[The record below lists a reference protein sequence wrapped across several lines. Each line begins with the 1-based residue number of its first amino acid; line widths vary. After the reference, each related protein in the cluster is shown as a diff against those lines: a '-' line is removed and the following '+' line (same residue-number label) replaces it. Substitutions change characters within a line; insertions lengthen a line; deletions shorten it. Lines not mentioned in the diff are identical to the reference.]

1 MSSVK
6 EALASQ
12 IRIDKTHLWLDSKT
26 EVCWIKGSKEWKQFV
41 QNRVNEI
48 LSLTEESMWN
58 HCPGIENPADIGSRG
73 EGAAKLKSNV
83 LWWKGP
89 SWLSEPMRNWPS
101 SEECSETIAEECC
114 VEMKKGQAIEAVG
127 EAVLL
132 TTNGIPN
139 MDTIIPITD
148 FSSCDK
154 LFRITA
160 LVLPFV
166 KNLKIK
172 AKLLKIG
179 TVYLGDVTAEE
190 LGNAEMKW
198 LRSVQNELK
207 SQANYSQ
214 LELDFGLY
222 EDSSGQF
229 VKRTLASCTVCRRYE
244 GKSYRVP
251 PQSDLPEFRLS
262 QKPAF
267 TYVGVD
273 YAGPLYIK
281 VSGQSAL
288 QKVYVLLF
296 TCCSVRAVHLELATD
311 LSVDVFIRC
320 LRRFA
325 ARRGLPEL
333 IISDNAKTFKA
344 ADKILSKLFSYPR
357 VKKFLASKRID
368 WRFNVDRAPWWGG
381 FFERLIQNTKRCLRK
396 TLRNAKLNY
405 DELHTVLVEVEGTLN
420 SRPLTYVSSDDP
432 EEPLTPSHL
441 MYGRRI
447 LSLPEV
453 TGNRQASLDH
463 TVSSEDLPRRRKYL
477 GLLLEH
483 FWRRWSREY
492 VTELRNLHR
501 QKSRPRSSIAV
512 SEGDVVTVFED
523 NLPRSQWK
531 LGRVEQLIHGAD
543 DRVRAAVVKVI
554 SKSGRPVT
562 MKRPVQRLF
571 PLEIP
576 VVTNDEQ
583 PREEQIIDGIRPPRR
598 LAARNAD
605 YIRRLVDQ

>member
-1 MSSVK
+1 M
-6 EALASQ
+6 L
-12 IRIDKTHLWLDSKT
+12 R
-26 EVCWIKGSKEWKQFV
+26 
-41 QNRVNEI
+41 
-48 LSLTEESMWN
+48 
-58 HCPGIENPADIGSRG
+58 
-73 EGAAKLKSNV
+73 
-83 LWWKGP
+83 
-89 SWLSEPMRNWPS
+89 
-101 SEECSETIAEECC
+101 
-114 VEMKKGQAIEAVG
+114 
-127 EAVLL
+127 
-132 TTNGIPN
+132 
-139 MDTIIPITD
+139 
-148 FSSCDK
+148 
-154 LFRITA
+154 
-160 LVLPFV
+160 FV

-172 AKLLKIG
+172 AKLLKEG

-190 LGNAEMKW
+190 LGNVEVKW
-198 LRSVQNELK
+198 LRSVQKELK

-214 LELDFGLY
+214 LERDFGLY
-222 EDSSGQF
+222 EDSSGVLRCKGRIANADVPHETKFPALLPKNHYLSTLLVRDAHERVHHNRVEATLAQLRTRFWIVKGRQF

-357 VKKFLASKRID
+357 VKKFLASKKID
-368 WRFNVDRAPWWGG
+368 RRFNVDRAPWWGG

-447 LSLPEV
+447 L
-453 TGNRQASLDH
+453 
-463 TVSSEDLPRRRKYL
+463 
-477 GLLLEH
+477 
-483 FWRRWSREY
+483 
-492 VTELRNLHR
+492 
-501 QKSRPRSSIAV
+501 
-512 SEGDVVTVFED
+512 
-523 NLPRSQWK
+523 
-531 LGRVEQLIHGAD
+531 
-543 DRVRAAVVKVI
+543 
-554 SKSGRPVT
+554 
-562 MKRPVQRLF
+562 
-571 PLEIP
+571 
-576 VVTNDEQ
+576 
-583 PREEQIIDGIRPPRR
+583 
-598 LAARNAD
+598 
-605 YIRRLVDQ
+605 

>member
-1 MSSVK
+1 
-6 EALASQ
+6 
-12 IRIDKTHLWLDSKT
+12 
-26 EVCWIKGSKEWKQFV
+26 
-41 QNRVNEI
+41 
-48 LSLTEESMWN
+48 MWN
-58 HCPGIENPADIGSRG
+58 HCPGIDNPADIGSRG

-101 SEECSETIAEECC
+101 SEEYSETIAEECC

-132 TTNGIPN
+132 TTNGMPN
-139 MDTIIPITD
+139 MDTVIPITD

-160 LVLPFV
+160 LVLRFV
-166 KNLKIK
+166 KNFKIK
-172 AKLLKIG
+172 TKLLKEG
-179 TVYLGDVTAEE
+179 TVSLGEVTAEE
-190 LGNAEMKW
+190 LGNAEVK
-198 LRSVQNELK
+198 
-207 SQANYSQ
+207 Y
-214 LELDFGLY
+214 
-222 EDSSGQF
+222 SSGVLRCKGRIANADVPHETKFPALLLKNHYPSTLLVRDAHERVHHNRVEAKLAQLRTSFWIVKGRQF
-229 VKRTLASCTVCRRYE
+229 VQRTLASCTVCRRYE
-244 GKSYRVP
+244 GRSYRVP
-251 PQSDLPEFRLS
+251 PQSDLPELRLS

-296 TCCSVRAVHLELATD
+296 TCRSVRAVHLELATD

-381 FFERLIQNTKRCLRK
+381 FFERLIQNTKGCLRK

-405 DELHTVLVEVEGTLN
+405 DELHTILVEVEGTLN
-420 SRPLTYVSSDDP
+420 YRPLTYVSSDDP

-453 TGNRQASLDH
+453 TGNRQALLDH

-492 VTELRNLHR
+492 V
-501 QKSRPRSSIAV
+501 
-512 SEGDVVTVFED
+512 
-523 NLPRSQWK
+523 
-531 LGRVEQLIHGAD
+531 RVKEPAS
-543 DRVRAAVVKVI
+543 A
-554 SKSGRPVT
+554 
-562 MKRPVQRLF
+562 
-571 PLEIP
+571 EI
-576 VVTNDEQ
+576 Q
-583 PREEQIIDGIRPPRR
+583 
-598 LAARNAD
+598 A
-605 YIRRLVDQ
+605 

>member
-576 VVTNDEQ
+576 VVSNDEQ

>member
-26 EVCWIKGSKEWKQFV
+26 EICWIKGSKEWKQFV

-58 HCPGIENPADIGSRG
+58 HCPGIENRADVGSRG
-73 EGAAKLKSNV
+73 ESAAKLKSNV

-89 SWLSEPMRNWPS
+89 SWLSKPMRNWHS

-139 MDTIIPITD
+139 MDTIIPISD

-222 EDSSGQF
+222 EDSSGVLRCKGRNANADVPHETKFPALLPKNHHLSTLLVRDAHERVHHNRVEATLAQLRTRFWIVKGRQF
-229 VKRTLASCTVCRRYE
+229 VKRTPASCTVCRRYE
-244 GKSYRVP
+244 GRSYRVP

-267 TYVGVD
+267 TYVGID
-273 YAGPLYIK
+273 YALPLYIK
-281 VSGQSAL
+281 VSGQPAL

-296 TCCSVRAVHLELATD
+296 TCCSVRSVHLELATD

-368 WRFNVDRAPWWGG
+368 WRFDVDKAPLWGG

-405 DELHTVLVEVEGTLN
+405 DELHTALVEVEGTLN
-420 SRPLTYVSSDDP
+420 SR

-447 LSLPEV
+447 
-453 TGNRQASLDH
+453 
-463 TVSSEDLPRRRKYL
+463 
-477 GLLLEH
+477 
-483 FWRRWSREY
+483 
-492 VTELRNLHR
+492 
-501 QKSRPRSSIAV
+501 
-512 SEGDVVTVFED
+512 
-523 NLPRSQWK
+523 
-531 LGRVEQLIHGAD
+531 
-543 DRVRAAVVKVI
+543 
-554 SKSGRPVT
+554 
-562 MKRPVQRLF
+562 
-571 PLEIP
+571 
-576 VVTNDEQ
+576 
-583 PREEQIIDGIRPPRR
+583 
-598 LAARNAD
+598 
-605 YIRRLVDQ
+605 